1 MGPKEKG
8 GLSCAVSNMY
18 GVQEGGEVETY
29 CISGNRKKRLIIL
42 ISCLIKN
49 SATHSEVGPPNV
61 LC

>member
-1 MGPKEKG
+1 MGPREKG

-29 CISGNRKKRLIIL
+29 SISGNRKKCLIVL
-42 ISCLIKN
+42 ISGLIKN
-49 SATHSEVGPPNV
+49 SATRSEVGPANV